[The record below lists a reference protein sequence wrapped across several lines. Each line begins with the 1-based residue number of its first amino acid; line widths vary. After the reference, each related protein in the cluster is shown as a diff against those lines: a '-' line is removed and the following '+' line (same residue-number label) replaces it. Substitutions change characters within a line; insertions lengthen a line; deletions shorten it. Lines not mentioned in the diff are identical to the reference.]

1 MVNQELMSKVDFLGM
16 SGDKSMKHLDS
27 QLRTYCK
34 AKGLDYYN
42 EDGCIG
48 ICGDISMPAFVDI
61 RMIARSHDI
70 PPSNVER
77 SDFGV
82 DIYIG

>member
-48 ICGDISMPAFVDI
+48 ICGDISMPTFADI
-61 RMIARSHDI
+61 RMIARNHDI
-70 PPSNVER
+70 PSSNVER